1 MRALILV
8 VLATIL
14 GCGAKGDAGAG
25 STTPNASAF
34 APRARIALADVEA
47 ASTEAF
53 ACNAAGCAAAC
64 APNQCVGWRLNAS
77 GGCTFSCLLTPAPLP
92 K

>member
-8 VLATIL
+8 LLATIL
-14 GCGAKGDAGAG
+14 GCGSKGDVGAG
-25 STTPNASAF
+25 STTPNAPAL

-47 ASTEAF
+47 TSTEAL
-53 ACNAAGCAAAC
+53 ACNAAGCALAC
-64 APNQCVGWRLNAS
+64 APNTCVGWRPNAS
-77 GGCTFSCLLTPAPLP
+77 GGCNFACLLMPP